1 MKKYD
6 VFVVGASTTGCWFA
20 YQMAKQ
26 GFKVLV
32 IEKNDPD
39 NVSRE
44 YDVFHMGK
52 ADMEKFDLVIPPEGD
67 PLREFCFGH
76 STMISPYGNY
86 PKACAEAPVIGLHKH
101 DYIMSMAERAKD
113 AGAEIIYG
121 ASFTDFICDS
131 NKRIIGAK
139 YKTND
144 GENEAYARIVADCS
158 GIPAVARTKLPDTS
172 VVGNFKLTN
181 KDILYVVLYY
191 AEYLKKD
198 FNPRDLDGFFMQYK
212 SWSAP
217 SDNPNGAILGIGAF
231 CGYDYAEEIFK
242 EDFMKNV
249 NFPEYTVER
258 VEKGMTPY
266 HTSVYSLVDD
276 GFIALGDAAC
286 HTKPTCGEGCTSSL
300 VAGEIAVEVISN
312 LLKSDR
318 FLTKERMWSIN
329 KRYMTAQGKDF
340 DSMRPLLMGIISMSY
355 DEAEF
360 LFKNDIMFSEKILGG
375 MDTGLVLD
383 VNDIAG
389 IVKGIATGIAKKHLK
404 PATIAKLVRGL
415 MYSTQVGTLYDN
427 YPTTYEEFSA
437 WKVKADKLWEEIG
450 SVAENTC
457 DPEILKKLG
466 YE

>member
-1 MKKYD
+1 
-6 VFVVGASTTGCWFA
+6 
-20 YQMAKQ
+20 
-26 GFKVLV
+26 
-32 IEKNDPD
+32 
-39 NVSRE
+39 
-44 YDVFHMGK
+44 
-52 ADMEKFDLVIPPEGD
+52 
-67 PLREFCFGH
+67 
-76 STMISPYGNY
+76 MISPYGNY

-101 DYIMSMAERAKD
+101 DYIMAMADRAKD
-113 AGAEIIYG
+113 EGAEVVYG
-121 ASFTDFICDS
+121 ASFTDFIKDE
-131 NKRIIGAK
+131 NDRIIGAK
-139 YKTND
+139 YKTAD
-144 GENEAYARIVADCS
+144 GEYEAYARIVADCS

-191 AEYLKKD
+191 AEYLKND
-198 FNPRDLDGFFMQYK
+198 FNPRDLDGFFLSYK

-217 SDNPNGAILGIGAF
+217 SDNPNGAILGIGGF
-231 CGYDYAEEIFK
+231 YGYNYAEEIFEK
-242 EDFMKNV
+242 DFMKNV
-249 NFPEYTVER
+249 KFPEYRVER
-258 VEKGMTPY
+258 IEKGMTPY

-312 LLKSDR
+312 LLKSDK
-318 FLTKERMWSIN
+318 FLTKERLWSIN
-329 KRYMTAQGKDF
+329 KRYMVAQGKDF
-340 DSMRPLLMGIISMSY
+340 DSMRPLLMGIISMGY

-383 VNDIAG
+383 ANDIAG
-389 IVKGIATGIAKKHLK
+389 IVKGIVGGIAKKDLK
-404 PATIAKLVRGL
+404 LATIAKLVKGL
-415 MYSTQVGTLYDN
+415 MYSTQVGALYDK
-427 YPTTYEEFSA
+427 YPANFEEFNE
-437 WKVKADKLWEEIG
+437 WKEKADKLWAEIG